1 MTYLDIQI
9 DTSAGSY
16 VETQSDFF
24 HAIFAEWLEDPETT
38 VACGAWSD
46 GAVSELVPGRRGRL
60 LPARYEGC
68 FAGVRELRM
77 DGSPHH
83 LHVDFGRVHQ
93 VCYTVAPSVCFGFK
107 PSFEARFL
115 TTGPGGAPTD
125 RWSVA
130 LMQGR
135 PYDTGGLRSAAV
147 ERFFERAHAHARR
160 QPSLVDI
167 QIQSDVRE
175 SEEGASLLAALRG
188 VLSQPAADWNTLLAA
203 IRPVV
208 PGDAGL
214 HLVSPACLPLLEHA
228 LKLRDASLVIYR
240 DRTLIEF
247 KTERLDGVHRYEERG
262 HVSWQIGA
270 FDDHHCHLALAAVD
284 RVLFSA
290 EPVPCQGGGLN
301 YTIWFLTPGSTGNP
315 WRRDGYFSVTLNS
328 PYLGRQPRHDV
339 IDPVLDLYRRYR
351 GEPGVRADEAF
362 LSVIEKGAPSR
373 PWKGAARA

>member
-1 MTYLDIQI
+1 
-9 DTSAGSY
+9 

-24 HAIFAEWLEDPETT
+24 HSIFAEWLDDPETT
-38 VACGAWSD
+38 VACGSWSD

-77 DGSPHH
+77 DDSPHH

-130 LMQGR
+130 LMYGR
-135 PYDTGGLRSAAV
+135 PYDAGGLRAAAV
-147 ERFFERAHAHARR
+147 KRFFERARAHAQI
-160 QPSLVDI
+160 QPTLIDI
-167 QIQSDVRE
+167 QIEQDVRE
-175 SEEGASLLAALRG
+175 SDEGPGLLALLG
-188 VLSQPAADWNTLLAA
+188 TVLSRPASDWNTLLTA
-203 IRPVV
+203 IRPAASS
-208 PGDAGL
+208 GADL
-214 HLVSPACLPLLEHA
+214 HLVAPVCLPLLEEA
-228 LKLRDASLVIYR
+228 LNLLDASLVIYR

-247 KTERLDGVHRYEERG
+247 KTEGLDGVHRYEERG

-270 FDDHHCHLALAAVD
+270 SDDHHCHLSLTSVES
-284 RVLFSA
+284 VLFSA

-301 YTIWFLTPGSTGNP
+301 YTIWFLAPGSTGNP

-328 PYLGRQPRHDV
+328 PYRGTQPRPEV
-339 IDPVLDLYRRYR
+339 IEPVLDLYRRFR
-351 GEPGVRADEAF
+351 HEPGVRADGTF
-362 LSVIEKGAPSR
+362 LRVIEEGLPAR
-373 PWKGAARA
+373 PWKDAARA

>member
-1 MTYLDIQI
+1 M
-9 DTSAGSY
+9 
-16 VETQSDFF
+16 ETQSDFF
-24 HAIFAEWLEDPETT
+24 HAIFAEWLDDPETT

-46 GAVSELVPGRRGRL
+46 GAISELVPGTRGRL

-68 FAGVRELRM
+68 FAGVRELRIE
-77 DGSPHH
+77 DSPHH

-130 LMQGR
+130 LMHGR
-135 PYDTGGLRSAAV
+135 PYDADGLRPAAV
-147 ERFFERAHAHARR
+147 GRFFERAHAHAQM

-167 QIQSDVRE
+167 VVQPDVRE
-175 SEEGASLLAALRG
+175 SEDGARLLELARG
-188 VLSQPAADWNTLLAA
+188 VLSRPAADWSTLLAA
-203 IRPVV
+203 IRPPVSS
-208 PGDAGL
+208 DAGL
-214 HLVSPACLPLLEHA
+214 HLVTPACLPLLEGA
-228 LKLRDASLVIYR
+228 LNLRDASLVIYR

-247 KTERLDGVHRYEERG
+247 KTERLDGVHRYEEHG

-270 FDDHHCHLALAAVD
+270 FDDHHCHLSLAAVD
-284 RVLFSA
+284 SVLFSA

-301 YTIWFLTPGSTGNP
+301 YTIWFRAPGSTGNP
-315 WRRDGYFSVTLNS
+315 WRRDGYFSITLNS
-328 PYLGRQPRHDV
+328 PYLGTQPRDEV
-339 IDPVLDLYRRYR
+339 IEPVLDLFRRFR
-351 GEPGVRADEAF
+351 DEPGVGADETF
-362 LSVIEKGAPSR
+362 LRVVEEGAPSR